1 MLALCTFTF
10 TTWLWLASSYGLGSA
25 LYTGWKRTESQITCL
40 SCQRKLFSFLLSLFL
55 FNTLGIRKIQF
66 QTEIGMICSLFLWG
80 LYVFNCRMK
89 LYISYSAL
97 KSRAM
102 NICPFPDPRS
112 CQKLSCQLSSASSS
126 LITDTYQLAQDSGH
140 GPKLLEFKEFV
151 DNGFRHG
158 IWILVGH
165 VLDLMIL
172 VGPFQRKISYDF
184 IILSEGFFALTENWF
199 VFPNHGTVFLI
210 MFSNTYFKASRK
222 WLAGETGPTTQYN
235 CKVSFL
241 WGCKKK

>member
-40 SCQRKLFSFLLSLFL
+40 SCQTKLFSFLLSLFL

-158 IWILVGH
+158 IWILVHNWGH
-165 VLDLMIL
+165 GRWCYLLYPSYLSYAFITL
-172 VGPFQRKISYDF
+172 SRLLEHAYGHHESGISV
-184 IILSEGFFALTENWF
+184 E
-199 VFPNHGTVFLI
+199 
-210 MFSNTYFKASRK
+210 
-222 WLAGETGPTTQYN
+222 
-235 CKVSFL
+235 
-241 WGCKKK
+241 